1 MLYWHCK
8 VILLYKIIMKVEENI
23 YLAKL
28 FDAYGALLSEGQQ
41 KIMTFYLNYDY
52 TITEIAENLNVSR
65 QAIMD
70 SISKADKKLHGFEN
84 KLQLVKKI
92 EILNEENQKL
102 KQKLSLKE

>member
-1 MLYWHCK
+1 
-8 VILLYKIIMKVEENI
+8 MKVEENV

-41 KIMTFYLNYDY
+41 KIMAFYLNYDY

-65 QAIMD
+65 QAVMD
-70 SISKADKKLHGFEN
+70 SISKGDKKLRYYEE
-84 KLQLVKKI
+84 KLAFVKKFDS
-92 EILNEENQKL
+92 LSLENQKL